1 MNLQVRRNETKVTGE
16 RSADRAWAPDP
27 AATNRRTH
35 PLAYV
40 LTGGLVAGTLD
51 LVFAMVFWAWRA
63 ELPALR
69 ILQSVAAGVLGPTAF
84 EGGLETGLLGLVLH
98 FFIALSMAVAYYAAA
113 RRWPLL
119 WQRPVAWGAAY
130 GLLLY
135 AIMNFVVVPLSA
147 ATGSGDPVFT
157 VWSLGVHVFL
167 VGMPIALFVR
177 QGLVQ
182 DAAYER
188 SP

>member
-1 MNLQVRRNETKVTGE
+1 MTEQ
-16 RSADRAWAPDP
+16 RS
-27 AATNRRTH
+27 TYRRTH

-40 LTGGLVAGTLD
+40 LTGGLVVGTLD
-51 LVFAMVFWAWRA
+51 LVFAMTFWAWRA
-63 ELPALR
+63 ELPAFR
-69 ILQSVAAGVLGPTAF
+69 ILQGVAAGLLGSASF
-84 EGGLETGLLGLVLH
+84 EGGLETALLGLGLH

-135 AIMNFVVVPLSA
+135 VIMNAIVVPLSA
-147 ATGSGDPVFT
+147 ASGSDDPLWILV
-157 VWSLGVHVFL
+157 SIGVHAFL

-177 QGLVQ
+177 QGLLQ
-182 DAAYER
+182 DAAVGG
-188 SP
+188 PAG